1 MSGGGSATGTG
12 DALVDNGEPGV
23 KVRALYD
30 YEAAEEDEIEFK
42 IGELL
47 IASLI
52 YKLQSSLNDQQC
64 YDGVELKFDSK
75 VA

>member
-1 MSGGGSATGTG
+1 MSGGGSAAGTG